1 MKGKLNLITAIVAM
15 LIFGNLVMAQNNE
28 DAEKEVESKMP
39 ASDVKARKMTNAE
52 VSVISD
58 KMLSELTKAKCP
70 LGLNQTITAGIDD
83 NLVPPYEPVF
93 KSPALTSIFPNTKP
107 FDDPAL
113 NKIFAH
119 SFSLKNYKPCEGKA
133 CQASLLIKVCN
144 NGQDLWSNDKI
155 YVGSAESGK
164 FVSSFY
170 VGTIWN
176 GNEAKQCKNLNI
188 PLNTSILNGLP
199 FLDVVMQDD
208 STIDYMKLVLNY

>member
-1 MKGKLNLITAIVAM
+1 MKGKLNVIVAIAVM
-15 LIFGNLVMAQNNE
+15 LIFGGLAMAQNNE

-39 ASDVKARKMTNAE
+39 ATDAKARKMTNAE

-58 KMLSELTKAKCP
+58 KMLAELTVAKCP
-70 LGLNQTITAGIDD
+70 LGLNQTILAGIDD

-113 NKIFAH
+113 NRIFAH
-119 SFSLKNYKPCEGKA
+119 SFSLKNYKPCEGRA
-133 CQASLLIKVCN
+133 CQASLLIRVCN
-144 NGQDLWSNDKI
+144 IGKDLWSNDKI
-155 YVGSAESGK
+155 YVGSAEGEK

-176 GNEAKQCKNLNI
+176 GNEGNQCKNLNI
-188 PLNTSILNGLP
+188 PLNTSILNGLT

>member
-1 MKGKLNLITAIVAM
+1 MKGKLNLIAVIAVM
-15 LIFGNLVMAQNNE
+15 LIFGGLVMAQNNE

-39 ASDVKARKMTNAE
+39 ATDTKSRKMTNAE
-52 VSVISD
+52 VSVISE
-58 KMLSELTKAKCP
+58 KMLVELTKAKCP
-70 LGLNQTITAGIDD
+70 LGLNQTIIAGIDD
-83 NLVPPYEPVF
+83 NLVPPYKPVF
-93 KSPALTSIFPNTKP
+93 KSPALTGVFPNTKP

-113 NKIFAH
+113 NRIFAH
-119 SFSLKNYKPCEGKA
+119 SFSLKNYKPCEGRA

-144 NGQDLWSNDKI
+144 NGRDLWSNDKI
-155 YVGSAESGK
+155 YVGSADGEK

-176 GNEAKQCKNLNI
+176 GNEANQCKNLNI
-188 PLNTSILNGLP
+188 PLNTSILNGLT